1 MQKEQ
6 EKTEKTVAKK
16 KSSKQLKNKTTQT
29 EKVKKLSYEERK
41 ALKLKA
47 QQEKS
52 INSVE
57 PANKDRFYCT
67 NKELTAELI
76 KWRDSAKKPEDRIL
90 SEELG
95 KMLMAMSQKVLNR
108 SEFRNYPKALK
119 EDMSS
124 FFYYKAIRGLKNYDF
139 KFNNPFAW
147 LTQCAFNGFLTV
159 LKKHYKHINIKKEL
173 MTKLLLEMETY
184 PGMNAAASLNKCIKA
199 YIDDGESND

>member
-1 MQKEQ
+1 MQKKEKEQ
-6 EKTEKTVAKK
+6 KILKQSIKQKSTVKEQKEKLT
-16 KSSKQLKNKTTQT
+16 
-29 EKVKKLSYEERK
+29 YEERK

-47 QQEKS
+47 QQEKNAQ
-52 INSVE
+52 INAE

-95 KMLMAMSQKVLNR
+95 TMLMAMSQKVLNR
-108 SEFRNYPKALK
+108 SEFRNYPKSLK

-147 LTQCAFNGFLTV
+147 LTQCAFNAYLTI
-159 LKKHYKHINIKKEL
+159 LKKHYKDINIKKEL
-173 MTKLLLEMETY
+173 MTKLLLEMETH

-199 YIDDGESND
+199 YIEDADQQND